1 MLVKINFQPF
11 VLFLIAFAGVAAMMN
26 GVIQEFVHFA
36 DPLNEIAVV
45 VILGTFALMSLVAS
59 FEIVKQNK
67 K

>member
-1 MLVKINFQPF
+1 MLVKINFQTF
-11 VLFLIAFAGVAAMMN
+11 VLFLIAFAGFAAMMN
-26 GVIQEFVHFA
+26 GVIQEFVPFA